1 MEAGATNEGKVRFSC
16 GTGFQAGG
24 NELRDDLARLV
35 NPIVRVAL
43 DLRDGWGSPGG
54 PNFDAGRSRLHDRF
68 RDLHRSYPA
77 VRGDGV
83 RASAG
88 DLLDGGFDLE
98 PEDTY
103 LGPAYPLACWADEM
117 FTRMPAV
124 AAKWTD
130 RKFEV
135 EFHGTN
141 DRAWRFW
148 KQAELASRRSADELE
163 VFFVCAAL
171 GFRGDKI
178 EDPTDYAGWA
188 AVTRDRLLAEAGVE
202 WIGPPALDP
211 PARVPP
217 RLGSR
222 RLKRMAATAAAF
234 AVVAIPVA
242 AWLVARQLVR

>member
-1 MEAGATNEGKVRFSC
+1 M
-16 GTGFQAGG
+16 
-24 NELRDDLARLV
+24 RDDLARLV

-43 DLRDGWGSPGG
+43 DLRDGWSAPNG
-54 PNFDAGRSRLHDRF
+54 PNFDAGRARLHDRF

-77 VRGDGV
+77 VRGDGI
-83 RASAG
+83 RAPVA
-88 DLLDGGFDLE
+88 DLLDSNPDLE
-98 PEDTY
+98 TDDVY
-103 LGPAYPLACWADEM
+103 LGPAYPLACWVDELL
-117 FTRMPAV
+117 TRLPAV
-124 AAKWTD
+124 AAQWTD

-178 EDPTDYAGWA
+178 DDTPDYAGWA
-188 AVTRDRLLAEAGVE
+188 RVTRDRLLADGQSGWV
-202 WIGPPALDP
+202 GPPALDP

-217 RLGSR
+217 RFGSQ
-222 RLKRMAATAAAF
+222 RLKRMAWAAAAF

>member
-1 MEAGATNEGKVRFSC
+1 M
-16 GTGFQAGG
+16 
-24 NELRDDLARLV
+24 RDDLARLV

-43 DLRDGWGSPGG
+43 DLRDGWSTPNG
-54 PNFDAGRSRLHDRF
+54 PNFDAGRARLHDRF

-77 VRGDGV
+77 VRADGV
-83 RASAG
+83 RAPVA
-88 DLLDGGFDLE
+88 DLLDASPDLE
-98 PEDTY
+98 PDDVY
-103 LGPAYPLACWADEM
+103 LGPAYPLACWVDELL
-117 FTRMPAV
+117 TRLPAV

-178 EDPTDYAGWA
+178 DDPADYAGWA
-188 AVTRDRLLAEAGVE
+188 RVTRDRLLADGQSE
-202 WIGPPALDP
+202 WVGPPALDP

-217 RLGSR
+217 RFGSR
-222 RLKRMAATAAAF
+222 RLKRMAWTAAAF

>member
-1 MEAGATNEGKVRFSC
+1 M
-16 GTGFQAGG
+16 
-24 NELRDDLARLV
+24 RDDLARLV

-43 DLRDGWGSPGG
+43 DLRDGWSTSGG
-54 PNFDAGRSRLHDRF
+54 PNFDAGRTRLLDRF

-77 VRGDGV
+77 VRGDGFRV
-83 RASAG
+83 QSG
-88 DLLDGGFDLE
+88 DLLDGGTDRE
-98 PEDTY
+98 QDDVY
-103 LGPAYPLACWADEM
+103 LGPAYPLACWADEI
-117 FTRMPAV
+117 FTRLPAV
-124 AAKWTD
+124 AARWTD

-148 KQAELASRRSADELE
+148 KQAEMASRRSADELE

-178 EDPTDYAGWA
+178 EDPTAYSAWA
-188 AVTRDRLLAEAGVE
+188 ASARDRLLADAQTE

-211 PARVPP
+211 SAHVPP
-217 RLGSR
+217 RFGSR
-222 RLKRMAATAAAF
+222 RLKRMAAVAALF
-234 AVVAIPVA
+234 AVVAIPIA